1 LVLPSKARI
10 KFDCTLNNV
19 FTQSTCIKT
28 KWWGKG
34 RMMKVSKLLMCAIF
48 IIGCMLLSACSNGAP
63 NAKDAQDVQSSKQET
78 STASTANDTIG
89 TTDTSASHSKN
100 GSDITT
106 DALHYDGYGQYSGEA
121 LTQTGALAYRYS
133 TGGTNARGSVYYT
146 VHIVGVCTMSADSDA
161 SASIDLL

>member
-1 LVLPSKARI
+1 
-10 KFDCTLNNV
+10 
-19 FTQSTCIKT
+19 
-28 KWWGKG
+28 
-34 RMMKVSKLLMCAIF
+34 MMKVSKLLMCAIF